1 MVLQLGKK
9 TVNKSNQ
16 SFPRSEN
23 IQNLTENRYEQKE
36 RGCDDQLY
44 GMPTKKKNVDVMVV

>member
-9 TVNKSNQ
+9 TSNKSNQ